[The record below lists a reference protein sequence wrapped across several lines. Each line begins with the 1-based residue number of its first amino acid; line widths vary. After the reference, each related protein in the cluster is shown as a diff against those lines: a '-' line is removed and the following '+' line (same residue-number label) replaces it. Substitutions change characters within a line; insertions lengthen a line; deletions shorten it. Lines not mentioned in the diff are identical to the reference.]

1 MAIQANATLVSA
13 AQKMGQALVPADT
26 SKMFKEQFEAL
37 GKMHEAKAS
46 MITGAITSGL
56 DVLQTG
62 IDNKK
67 AKKAELAKQ
76 KAELAAKQKA
86 ELAKQKARN
95 VVTNMGKDGSGVVT
109 DEDEIF
115 DQVEKTGDDE
125 IG

>member
-76 KAELAAKQKA
+76 KA
-86 ELAKQKARN
+86 RN